1 MYAPPMTEESL
12 EPTSARGRGRL
23 RPHATTSGM
32 LLAVAAVPFGIVHG
46 TTGSLLSAPRWL
58 QGCTAG
64 VALLFVLA
72 AVIII
77 RRPRFG
83 RAVATLGI
91 LGASALG
98 SAHLAVSPLSALSTL
113 IAGTAA
119 LVLLWKVGAPL
130 IGLSRVRRR
139 PVREG
144 QAQGAAMTALSL
156 WLLWTFTDLDHSLED
171 TLVVGWAIAW
181 SAILGLEWSATN
193 FATHRL
199 RSVSV
204 LGALAVGAAV
214 APALWGAWWWL
225 MSMFVG
231 TATVVAIAPPRA
243 SRRKMEKAS
252 WWEPLLGHPERLFV
266 GTFAALCLGGTLL
279 LALPQSA
286 TSGESIGFVDAAFT
300 STSAVCVTGLIVLD
314 TPVDFSR
321 FGQLVILLLIQ
332 VGGLGIMT
340 FSTAA
345 LWALG
350 RRMSLRHEGAVASLI
365 STQDRG
371 RLFATAKRILQLTVA
386 VEGAGA
392 IVLAVA
398 FAAHGDGPG
407 TAFWRGVFTSI
418 SAFCNAGFALQSDS
432 LIPYQHSPLIL
443 HTVGALIV
451 LGGLSPLAVFALP
464 AVLRRSPAPVS
475 AQARLALSAA
485 GVLLIVGFFFMLA
498 FEWNDSLQ
506 GLGAVDKFHN
516 AWFQSVTL
524 RTAGFNSVDITL
536 VRSSTLIL
544 MLMWMFIGGSP
555 GGTAGGVKTT
565 TVAILALSVV
575 HAIRGQW
582 TLEAFGKRIPERT
595 RTKAAVVLAIA
606 ATTGLTALVAV
617 LLTQNMPARTAVFE
631 VASALGTVGLSIGGT
646 AELDGI
652 GKAII
657 IVCMFVGRVGG
668 LTLLMFLSSRRAPP
682 TLGRPEEEIDV
693 G

>member
-1 MYAPPMTEESL
+1 MKEALL
-12 EPTSARGRGRL
+12 ELTTVHGRGRL

-32 LLAVAAVPFGIVHG
+32 LLAAAATPLGIVHA
-46 TTGSLLSAPRWL
+46 TTGSLLSASRWL
-58 QGCTAG
+58 QGSAAG
-64 VALLFVLA
+64 VAFLLLIA
-72 AVIII
+72 AVAIM
-77 RRPRFG
+77 RRPRFA
-83 RAVATLGI
+83 RVVATLGI
-91 LGASALG
+91 LGAIALG
-98 SAHLAVSPLSALSTL
+98 TPYLSVSPLAALSALV
-113 IAGTAA
+113 AGTAA
-119 LVLLWKVGAPL
+119 LVLLWKAGAPL
-130 IGLSRVRRR
+130 IELSRVRRR

-144 QAQGAAMTALSL
+144 QGQGAAIMALAL
-156 WLLWTFTDLDHSLED
+156 WLLWTFTDPDRSLVD

-181 SAILGLEWSATN
+181 SAILGLEWAFSN
-193 FATHRL
+193 LATHRARSIAVLVTLAAGAALTPAL
-199 RSVSV
+199 RGDWWWMMS
-204 LGALAVGAAV
+204 AFVGSAAAV
-214 APALWGAWWWL
+214 A
-225 MSMFVG
+225 
-231 TATVVAIAPPRA
+231 VVARRAPRLE
-243 SRRKMEKAS
+243 MEQTS

-266 GTFAALCLGGTLL
+266 GTFAALCLGGTVL

-286 TSGESIGFVDAAFT
+286 TSGETIGFVDAAFT

-314 TPVDFSR
+314 TPVDFSG

-371 RLFATAKRILQLTVA
+371 RLFATAKRILQLTLV
-386 VEGAGA
+386 VEGVGA
-392 IVLAVA
+392 VVLSIA
-398 FAAHGDGPG
+398 FAAQGDSP
-407 TAFWRGVFTSI
+407 TMAFWRGVFTSI

-475 AQARLALSAA
+475 AQARLALGAA
-485 GVLLIVGFFFMLA
+485 GVLLIGGFFFLLA
-498 FEWNDSLQ
+498 FEWNDSLR
-506 GLGAVDKFHN
+506 GLGVADKLHN

-536 VRSSTLIL
+536 VRSATLIL

-565 TVAILALSVV
+565 TVAVLALSVV
-575 HAIRGQW
+575 RAIRGQW

-595 RTKAAVVLAIA
+595 RVKAAVVVAIA
-606 ATTGLTALVAV
+606 AITGLAALVAV
-617 LLTQNMPARTAVFE
+617 LLTQNMPTRIAVFE
-631 VASALGTVGLSIGGT
+631 VGSALGTVGLSIGGT
-646 AELDGI
+646 AELDGL

-668 LTLLMFLSSRRAPP
+668 LTLLMFLSSRRASP